1 MAKKKVKLK
10 ISREETWYP
19 EIEVDDHLTDEEIV
33 DMVENGDHED
43 TDRVYDEYG
52 RPNKYTLQT
61 VMNTEI
67 VKGEE

>member
-1 MAKKKVKLK
+1 MGKKKVKLK

-33 DMVENGDHED
+33 EMVEGGDYED
-43 TDRVYDEYG
+43 HDHVYDEYQ
-52 RPNKYTLQT
+52 RLNKYTLET
-61 VMNTEI
+61 WMTTEI